1 MGEGEKRMC
10 SENKNVRKI
19 VIIYDDNSEKIEEFT
34 DNLSARE
41 YWHSIFSDLDNVKNI
56 DYYQKLGNVYIK
68 KIKYVTKTDTLK
80 FL

>member
-56 DYYQKLGNVYIK
+56 DYYHEM
-68 KIKYVTKTDTLK
+68 
-80 FL
+80 